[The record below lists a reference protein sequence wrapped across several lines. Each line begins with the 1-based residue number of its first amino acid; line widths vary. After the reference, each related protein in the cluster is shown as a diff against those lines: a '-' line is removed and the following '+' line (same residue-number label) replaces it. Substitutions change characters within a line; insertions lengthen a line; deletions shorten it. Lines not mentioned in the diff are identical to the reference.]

1 LENGMA
7 VEVKLFV
14 TLSRG
19 SIVAC
24 DTMSCTGNWGKVS
37 GLLGACR
44 VLASVLFTDSLLC
57 KFMFAAAADYQLS
70 ASSSSTSGGRMQTAL
85 TFLSATD

>member
-1 LENGMA
+1 MA

-57 KFMFAAAADYQLS
+57 KFMCLLRLLIISCPQVLPA
-70 ASSSSTSGGRMQTAL
+70 RVVVVCRPH
-85 TFLSATD
+85 